1 MKKSLV
7 ILLVGCTFA
16 MGVIVGDRSWERLR
30 IFAPVV
36 IVSQVPSEVHHFR
49 LAAVPPFSSDHYY
62 FRDGFADVDEYWSFC
77 LPLAEAQ
84 TFLTEYVQQNRL
96 PQMTDMSGLPEW
108 ILGAKSPEWDDRYW
122 FSGFDELDQVY
133 YEKSL
138 FCGYSVER
146 ERLYLM
152 NWNE

>member
-62 FRDGFADVDEYWSFC
+62 FRDGFADVDEYWSFR
-77 LPLAEAQ
+77 LPPEQAESFLAS
-84 TFLTEYVQQNRL
+84 YVQQNHLSRL
-96 PQMTDMSGLPEW
+96 EETKELPMW
-108 ILGAKSPEWDDRYW
+108 ILGASKSEWTRATGSETSRNSTKCTTRS
-122 FSGFDELDQVY
+122 FSFVGTPQSEVAFI
-133 YEKSL
+133 
-138 FCGYSVER
+138 
-146 ERLYLM
+146 
-152 NWNE
+152 

>member
-36 IVSQVPSEVHHFR
+36 IVSRVPSEVHHFR

-62 FRDGFADVDEYWSFC
+62 FRDGFADVDEYWSFR
-77 LPLAEAQ
+77 LPPEQAESFLAS
-84 TFLTEYVQQNRL
+84 YVQQNHLSRL
-96 PQMTDMSGLPEW
+96 EETKELPMW
-108 ILGAKSPEWDDRYW
+108 ILGASKSEWDEGYW
-122 FSGFDELDQVY
+122 FGDFEELDEVY
-133 YEKSL
+133 YKEFL
-138 FCGYSVER
+138 FCGYSAKRGRV
-146 ERLYLM
+146 YLM